1 MFCIYA
7 NKLVEKICIY
17 TFNQAIKA
25 QKNTFKRKKYHSNY
39 KRTKL
44 ARLTESRDSL
54 QPLTT
59 HKKDTP
65 TYGRYPLPC
74 I

>member
-39 KRTKL
+39 KL
-44 ARLTESRDSL
+44 ISEQSL
-54 QPLTT
+54 PASPKVGTRCS
-59 HKKDTP
+59 P
-65 TYGRYPLPC
+65 
-74 I
+74 

>member
-25 QKNTFKRKKYHSNY
+25 QKNTFKRKNIIPIISEHSLPASP
-39 KRTKL
+39 KVSTK
-44 ARLTESRDSL
+44 TC
-54 QPLTT
+54 PFF
-59 HKKDTP
+59 
-65 TYGRYPLPC
+65 Y
-74 I
+74 

>member
-25 QKNTFKRKKYHSNY
+25 KKTFKRKKYYSNY

-44 ARLTESRDSL
+44 ALLTESRDSL

-65 TYGRYPLPC
+65 MHK
-74 I
+74 